1 MAFLFET
8 RTLGSLVSSVAST
21 TTTSLAPDS
30 TSPTLTA
37 LLTLET
43 ATTTLAPVILSTV
56 STSVAK
62 ILETTTTTEDPGF
75 FDGVSTMTNEDST
88 FARIVDMFNENPESL
103 GLQDV
108 MVADNNTNA
117 AVSIVQQ
124 NKMEANIETLN
135 ANLNH
140 LFLLINGSLVIL
152 MQVNIKKFVIISIA
166 PFRPDSVSLK
176 LVLFA
181 ART

>member
-8 RTLGSLVSSVAST
+8 RTLGSIVSSVASEGST
-21 TTTSLAPDS
+21 TTTPTPDS
-30 TSPTLTA
+30 TSPTFAA

-75 FDGVSTMTNEDST
+75 FNEVSTMTNEEST
-88 FARIVDMFNENPESL
+88 FARIVEMFNENPESL

-108 MVADNNTNA
+108 MATDNNTNT
-117 AVSIVQQ
+117 AVSIAQQ
-124 NKMEANIETLN
+124 SKMEANIETLN

-152 MQVNIKKFVIISIA
+152 MQVKI
-166 PFRPDSVSLK
+166 
-176 LVLFA
+176 
-181 ART
+181 

>member
-8 RTLGSLVSSVAST
+8 RTLGSIVSSVASEAT

-75 FDGVSTMTNEDST
+75 FDEVSTMTNEDST
-88 FARIVDMFNENPESL
+88 LARIVEMFNEKPESL

-117 AVSIVQQ
+117 AISTHFSLLARSRTNSLSSRSIS
-124 NKMEANIETLN
+124 
-135 ANLNH
+135 
-140 LFLLINGSLVIL
+140 SLTSFIVIF
-152 MQVNIKKFVIISIA
+152 MV
-166 PFRPDSVSLK
+166 
-176 LVLFA
+176 
-181 ART
+181 

>member
-43 ATTTLAPVILSTV
+43 ATTTLAPVILSTG

-62 ILETTTTTEDPGF
+62 ILATTPPTEEPGC
-75 FDGVSTMTNEDST
+75 FDGVSTMTYEDST
-88 FARIVDMFNENPESL
+88 FARIVDMFNENPESF